1 MQGMG
6 ASIIA
11 VVGTLL
17 GSGVTYTFQQ
27 RAARRSER
35 FTRDEKLRQERLDAY
50 SSFAGKL
57 VDYRRSLMERWLQQH
72 GEVAFDN
79 DEPAMRARSYE
90 LRTAAEEALFRLQML
105 TDDEQLVR
113 HSQEVL
119 DCVGEIFKATDRA
132 DWDVR
137 RTAAKE
143 AIHGFVA
150 AAKHTLTEPP
160 GNAEL
165 AAPR

>member
-1 MQGMG
+1 MG

-27 RAARRSER
+27 RAARRNEQ

-72 GEVAFDN
+72 GEMVFDN
-79 DEPAMRARSYE
+79 DEPALRKHSYE

-113 HSQEVL
+113 RSQEVL

-132 DWDVR
+132 DWDVK
-137 RTAAKE
+137 RTAAKA

-150 AAKHTLTEPP
+150 VAKHTLTEPP
-160 GNAEL
+160 GNGNTEPPV
-165 AAPR
+165 PR